1 MKKCITILFA
11 DDDEDD
17 RMLFAAAIDKLQ
29 SNIKLLLANDGR
41 SALEMLAV
49 YNNNPPDL
57 IFLDV
62 NMPGMDGWQCLY
74 TIKQDLQL
82 KQLKVIMYSTSNHK
96 EDRERALASGAFCFC
111 TKPDNFNKL
120 VQLLRIIIENFS
132 GDLKTALLEAK
143 ICIFK

>member
-1 MKKCITILFA
+1 MKKSLTILFA

-17 RMLFAAAIDKLQ
+17 RMLFAAAIEKLQ

-41 SALEMLAV
+41 TALEMLAA
-49 YNNNPPDL
+49 YKNDPPDL

-96 EDRERALASGAFCFC
+96 EDKERALASGAFCFC
-111 TKPDNFNKL
+111 TKPDDFNKL
-120 VQLLRIIIENFS
+120 VQLLQIIIHNFND
-132 GDLKTALLEAK
+132 DLTTALLDSK
-143 ICIFK
+143 ICTVK